1 MQSYSECNDMLE
13 RCVQGYRPMATL
25 VQECGVQLEMLEHSF
40 QEEQKRLGK
49 LMNYRQQL
57 LDNSKKDKAQQ
68 RDIVA
73 SQIQQTQNKLYQ
85 IQEAQGKL
93 HTNLQKIYGMIER
106 RIEQCRMLH
115 QTASQGA
122 ATSSAVA
129 GTMEKVSGIRLG
141 QSAAGAASMAQR
153 RSSDYT
159 RMARLAAQQGEAYA
173 VLLERV
179 ESIGQAEKKRAVAQ
193 LDQAEKKRAVVQQGH
208 LFCMQLEA
216 EERQAIEE
224 YTMSD
229 WYKNINNTLRHPLTT
244 HFTSGNRERARLIHK
259 GLSKS
264 ALPCECMVYRGTSKK
279 FLGKYQNAPDEA
291 LVGKVLPERGFMST
305 SLNKEDHFGGEV
317 ILHIKAPKGA
327 SGAYIGS
334 ISNKKDSESEVLFD
348 CGQMLRINCVR
359 RDAGGRRILDAEIMM

>member
-57 LDNSKKDKAQQ
+57 SDNSKKDEAQQ

-93 HTNLQKIYGMIER
+93 HINLQKIYGMIER

-122 ATSSAVA
+122 ATSSVAA
-129 GTMEKVSGIRLG
+129 GTMGKVSGIRLG

-159 RMARLAAQQGEAYA
+159 RMARLAARQGQAYA

-179 ESIGQAEKKRAVAQ
+179 ESIG
-193 LDQAEKKRAVVQQGH
+193 QAEKKRAVVQQGH

-244 HFTSGNRERARLIHK
+244 HFISGNRERARLIHK

-348 CGQMLRINCVR
+348 CGQMLRINRVR